1 MKLKTSELTGLA
13 LNWVVAQAQGMHVE
27 FNKYFQDAVEIIVPE
42 DDIEYDNDG
51 YPISQIYSPSTAW
64 SDGGWIIEREGLL
77 VRPSFTD
84 ERDKWTSIQW
94 APKAV
99 FESGPTPLIAAMR
112 CYVASKF
119 GDEVDVPLPEE
130 E

>member
-1 MKLKTSELTGLA
+1 MKLKTSELTGRA

-27 FNKYFQDAVEIIVPE
+27 FNKYYQDAVEIIVPE

-51 YPISQIYSPSTAW
+51 YPISQIYSPATNW
-64 SDGGWIIEREGLL
+64 SDGGWIIEHEGISIARMGKYSWSEWGAVLND
-77 VRPSFTD
+77 FEFD
-84 ERDKWTSIQW
+84 E
-94 APKAV
+94 
-99 FESGPTPLIAAMR
+99 EGPTPLIAAMR